1 MGIIKSAMKTGV
13 AMKAFQMA
21 KQQMEKPENRAKAK
35 AAFER
40 FQQSRKTRKSH

>member
-1 MGIIKSAMKTGV
+1 MGIIKSAMKTGL

-21 KQQMEKPENRAKAK
+21 KQQMDKPENRAKAK
-35 AAFER
+35 EAFDR